1 MKMNPMKLDE
11 IRILTTEKRR
21 SLGFISETSI
31 VDDIMF
37 LKIVSRRE
45 HLIRIS
51 VEIGVICFQNLHIF
65 YPK

>member
-11 IRILTTEKRR
+11 IRILATEKRR
-21 SLGFISETSI
+21 SLGFINETSI